1 MNSGKISGVMSVIG
15 KEIADAEK
23 KRQALLAEAVGIEE
37 TIAEMKQV
45 LSGLESLFPDQKRKP
60 APSKKPGRPSRKK
73 AAAPAAKATAVDAAV
88 VLEVIASA
96 GDRGAKHSV
105 VNEQVGSRTGWTP
118 SKKALSTALD
128 TLLQVGAIRR
138 EGYRFVA
145 SGNSAAPEAAPADE
159 EAPTVDDA
167 PAGGDSGEMP
177 LWQEPVEE
185 VPEAPARRG
194 RPRNPVSEDVARA
207 MAEVFNVI
215 QAAGNDGCKSS
226 AIRGAVEEA
235 TGVPLS
241 SAHTTRSLK
250 DLLAEGRVRRDGYR
264 YFAV

>member
-1 MNSGKISGVMSVIG
+1 MNNGKISGVVSVIG

-45 LSGLESLFPDQKRKP
+45 LSGLESLFPGKKRKP
-60 APSKKPGRPSRKK
+60 ARSKKPGRPSRKK

-96 GDRGAKHSV
+96 GDRGAKQSV
-105 VNEQVGSRTGWTP
+105 VIERVESQTGWAP
-118 SKKALSTALD
+118 SKKALSTVLDAL
-128 TLLQVGAIRR
+128 LKGGAIHR

-145 SGNSAAPEAAPADE
+145 SGNSAVAQAAPADD
-159 EAPTVDDA
+159 EAPAEDDA
-167 PAGGDSGEMP
+167 PAGGDSGEMS
-177 LWQEPVEE
+177 LRQESVEE
-185 VPEAPARRG
+185 MPAARARRG

-207 MAEVFNVI
+207 MAEVFHVI
-215 QAAGNDGCKSS
+215 QKAGNDGCKSS
-226 AIRGAVEEA
+226 AIRNAVEEA

-241 SAHTTRSLK
+241 SAHTTRALK
-250 DLLAEGRVRRDGYR
+250 DLLAEGKLRRDGYR